1 MKATARNEIETIR
14 YDFYIAFNHLS
25 TSKWCYL
32 ECLFH
37 FVRNLFTF
45 YFLFTNRSTLTSQF
59 TIMFELVVYRF
70 FRIVFLFPFL
80 QAVKRSRVKSKQRAS
95 QTKDRV
101 DDLKVEN
108 EKLQERINQ
117 KHNQLKVLKELFLDT
132 AKAKQESGVGNINLQ
147 SLLAD
152 SDGEGASGSKATWS
166 KQMTKQKI
174 HSDHTF
180 DWLT

>member
-1 MKATARNEIETIR
+1 
-14 YDFYIAFNHLS
+14 
-25 TSKWCYL
+25 
-32 ECLFH
+32 
-37 FVRNLFTF
+37 
-45 YFLFTNRSTLTSQF
+45 
-59 TIMFELVVYRF
+59 MFELVVYRF

-152 SDGEGASGSKATWS
+152 SDGEGASGSKAT
-166 KQMTKQKI
+166 
-174 HSDHTF
+174 
-180 DWLT
+180 